1 MTTTPTFWLNETT
14 LSFDTST
21 FEPHLTALA
30 DDTFALS
37 WSAGGDIFGFKLNS
51 FGSFTSGNLLAD
63 LSQSTANPLSG
74 AQLIEQTDG
83 SLVTEFRQVVDG
95 DNGDILWHAVG
106 AADPASTFPIEGT
119 GQSFIL
125 RDAAATADG
134 RSVVAMETSTDGVRL
149 FTELKFVGAN
159 GPTNE
164 GFGLVG
170 IHPDESQINPS
181 IVGLANGNVAIAYEN
196 VHPDAAGGPGEHD
209 IRLHVFEDG
218 VGDVADAG
226 GGSHEVLVSGSGHNA
241 LLPELALLNGG
252 TPEVVGDDALLVVWQ
267 DNNGIEFRRFTDER
281 AIPIDQTPHTITGSA
296 GGLAPHVAAL
306 NDGGFMV
313 EWTQRFGFES
323 DGSSDLGIVLQRFDK
338 DGNAVGDQIIIDNPG
353 DQGLFSVDMKTL
365 SDGRVVLAFNNETG
379 DSTDLTTLDY
389 VILDPRDKTIN
400 GTDGDDTI
408 VGRLK
413 ASVING
419 LGGADVLTGMNAGD
433 TLSGGAGA
441 DTLIGGKGR
450 DTLFG
455 GSDQDTFRFNLTN
468 ESKVKAADR
477 IMDFHHGQGDLID
490 LSNIDAD
497 TEQMEHQ
504 AFHFIG
510 KHNFHHKAGELH
522 YVKEPHNHVFV
533 EGDVNG
539 DGRADFRID
548 VHHANH
554 LIAGDFVL

>member
-106 AADPASTFPIEGT
+106 AADSASTFPIEGT

-241 LLPELALLNGG
+241 LLPEIALLNGG

-281 AIPIDQTPHTITGSA
+281 AIPIDQTSHTITGSA

-365 SDGRVVLAFNNETG
+365 SDGRVVLAFNNEPATPP
-379 DSTDLTTLDY
+379 T
-389 VILDPRDKTIN
+389 
-400 GTDGDDTI
+400 
-408 VGRLK
+408 
-413 ASVING
+413 
-419 LGGADVLTGMNAGD
+419 
-433 TLSGGAGA
+433 
-441 DTLIGGKGR
+441 
-450 DTLFG
+450 
-455 GSDQDTFRFNLTN
+455 
-468 ESKVKAADR
+468 
-477 IMDFHHGQGDLID
+477 
-490 LSNIDAD
+490 
-497 TEQMEHQ
+497 
-504 AFHFIG
+504 
-510 KHNFHHKAGELH
+510 
-522 YVKEPHNHVFV
+522 
-533 EGDVNG
+533 
-539 DGRADFRID
+539 
-548 VHHANH
+548 
-554 LIAGDFVL
+554 